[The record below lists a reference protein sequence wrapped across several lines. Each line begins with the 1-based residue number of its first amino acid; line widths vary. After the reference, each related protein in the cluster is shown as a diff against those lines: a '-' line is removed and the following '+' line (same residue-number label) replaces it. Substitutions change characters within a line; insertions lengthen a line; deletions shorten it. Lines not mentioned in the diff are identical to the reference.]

1 MHLILHIGTEKT
13 GTTSFQHFCHDNH
26 AELLARG
33 LLYPRDL
40 GFRNHRFISFAGM
53 TLDTADE
60 AVRGMKLDTE
70 EKLAGFIAEIAARL
84 DRQLDAHQDARV
96 CVLSSEHLHSRL
108 RRPEQV
114 ARLRDL
120 LAPRFESFEICI
132 HLRPQIDVALSLA
145 STQTRVGGAVRRGFF
160 DQIRPE
166 NIYYNYN
173 RLVAMWEE
181 VFGPEAI
188 RCIPFRAEPD
198 FLSWLAA
205 HLDLSLA
212 GLARPARENEALDV
226 QVMALVNALAASGR
240 PERVDFRILDQL
252 PVRQRLTLDRAM
264 AEELQGRM
272 TASNQTLVA
281 RRPDLE
287 PGQLQPDWAR
297 YPETGTFA
305 ALEMPCA
312 FGESLA
318 DLVGFYARQGKGTAP
333 GA

>member
-26 AELLARG
+26 AALLARG

-40 GFRNHRFISFAGM
+40 GFRNHRFLSFIGM
-53 TLDTADE
+53 TLESADE

-70 EKLAGFIAEIAARL
+70 EKLAAFIEEITARL
-84 DRQLDAHQDARV
+84 DRQLAAASGARV

-108 RRPEQV
+108 RRPEQL

-120 LAPRFESFEICI
+120 LEPRFDSIEICI

-145 STQTRVGGAVRRGFF
+145 STQTRVGGAVRAGFF
-160 DQIRPE
+160 EQIRPE
-166 NIYYNYN
+166 TIYYNYN
-173 RLVAMWEE
+173 LLVAMWEE
-181 VFGPEAI
+181 AFGPEAI
-188 RCIPFRAEPD
+188 RCIPFRQEPD

-205 HLDLSLA
+205 HLEFPLT

-226 QVMALVNALAASGR
+226 QVMALVNALAESGR
-240 PERVDFRILDQL
+240 PERIDFRILDQL
-252 PVRQRLTLDRAM
+252 PVRQKLTLDRAM
-264 AEELQGRM
+264 AERLQGRM

-297 YPETGTFA
+297 YPETGTFGL
-305 ALEMPCA
+305 LEKPCA
-312 FGESLA
+312 FSESLA
-318 DLVGFYARQGKGTAP
+318 DLVGFYARQAKGLPPA
-333 GA
+333 G